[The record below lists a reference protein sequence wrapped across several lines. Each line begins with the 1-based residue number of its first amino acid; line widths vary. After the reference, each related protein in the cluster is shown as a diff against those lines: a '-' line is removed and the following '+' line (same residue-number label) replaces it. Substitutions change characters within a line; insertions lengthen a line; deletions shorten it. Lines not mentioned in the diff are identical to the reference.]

1 MWGTFDPD
9 FDHSHQVFGHLPKT
23 IAGVTIVLP
32 QNYFGV
38 NLSMMGVMVKRVP
51 TTEMEVTSIRLER
64 ELKEKLK
71 EISGHQG
78 YQALIRDVLWR
89 FVQQKSGEYQ
99 HQYSIE
105 DIRAT
110 FSAVANIE
118 ERCCLSGK
126 SIAVDDEII
135 LGWTNLGELVP
146 IHPDALPDG

>member
-1 MWGTFDPD
+1 LL
-9 FDHSHQVFGHLPKT
+9 S
-23 IAGVTIVLP
+23 AGARVTIVLL
-32 QNYFGV
+32 QKNLLGV
-38 NLSMMGVMVKRVP
+38 NLIMMGVMVKRVP

-99 HQYSIE
+99 HQYNIE

-110 FSAVANIE
+110 ISGVANVE

-126 SIAVDDEII
+126 MIAVDDEII

-146 IHPDALPDG
+146 IHPDALPEG